1 MSHLRVVGVIERR
14 QPLPPGRYWIT
25 VTSSPSAPDRM
36 THFLQWTAA
45 NAQTVIVDKTEPL
58 GGQVIEPGEQTRNG
72 LFCIFTVL
80 EKTTWDT
87 KQFGSPN
94 VAGPDVQT
102 QSDTAQRPPPVTP
115 GSMVSDILADLF
127 ATPVGK
133 LVLIGGLAFLF
144 GKVGRK

>member
-1 MSHLRVVGVIERR
+1 MALRLVGVIERR

-25 VTSSPSAPDRM
+25 VTSAPNAPDRM

-58 GGQVIEPGEQTRNG
+58 GGGVNG

-80 EKTTWDT
+80 QKTTWDA
-87 KQFGSPN
+87 KQFGFPN

-102 QSDTAQRPPPVTP
+102 QSDTSQRPPVPTP
-115 GSMVSDILADLF
+115 E
-127 ATPVGK
+127 
-133 LVLIGGLAFLF
+133 IGRAH
-144 GKVGRK
+144 V

>member
-1 MSHLRVVGVIERR
+1 MTIELVGVVERR

-25 VTSSPSAPDRM
+25 VSSSPSAPDRM

-45 NAQTVIVDKTEPL
+45 NAQTVIVDKTEPM
-58 GGQVIEPGEQTRNG
+58 GGGVNG

-80 EKTTWDT
+80 QKTAWDA
-87 KQFGSPN
+87 KQFGFPN

-102 QSDTAQRPPPVTP
+102 SDDTVQRPPKPTA
-115 GSMVSDILADLF
+115 GGMISDVLADLF

-133 LVLIGGLAFLF
+133 LALIGALAFLF
-144 GKVGRK
+144 GKASRK